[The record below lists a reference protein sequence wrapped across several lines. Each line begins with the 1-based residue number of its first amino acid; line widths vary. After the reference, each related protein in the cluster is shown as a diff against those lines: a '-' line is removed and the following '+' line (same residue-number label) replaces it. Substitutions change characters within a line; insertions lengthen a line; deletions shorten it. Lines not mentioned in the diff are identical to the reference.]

1 MIVYFADRKMNIAGL
16 ASTDLREGL
25 LIRDDVKTEDVDTG
39 VASFGFTV
47 PYSAGEHTDVKK
59 IIREGN
65 YILRNYDTE
74 CEFYTILD
82 VEDDSEKEEI
92 SVYAEDAGLDL
103 LNEIVGEFAAAE
115 AQPVTYYVSQF
126 AYDTG
131 FEIGIN
137 EISDRTRKLSWDG
150 ESTAA
155 ARIRS
160 VATQFDA
167 EIGYRFDIN
176 GLKVAH
182 KYIDFYKRRGKDIA
196 RELRL
201 HREIGRII
209 EKRSIANLVT
219 ALRVTGGIPEGEED
233 PVTLDGVTYDDGDIY
248 VENGMLFSRSAL
260 AEWSRYLSETGD
272 NVGHIVGAKTYEAT
286 TQSGLLNSAKN
297 DLIKYSKPEVT
308 YEAEILDLPEN
319 LKIGDTVRIIDMD
332 GDLYLS
338 ARLLKMET
346 RASERTQTATLGDY
360 LPLSSGISDE
370 VRAMVEEFRRA
381 AKSRY
386 TWYAYADD
394 AAGSGISLDSTGKS
408 YVGIAPNRL
417 AETPDLTD
425 PSVYTWTLI
434 KGASGEK
441 GDKGDTGAAGER
453 GTGIYKV
460 TTAPSVYTTVVSGF
474 TPSYRI
480 SLSTVKTQ
488 AGVSEVLVGDI
499 IEYQYW
505 HYPVGATTAS
515 YAYLGARVSIRGEQ
529 GETGEQGPQGVQGET
544 GPQGIQGVKGDPGVS
559 PTVARD
565 GDHVVITD
573 ASGTSVNVYDG
584 EDGSSPTVSK
594 TGDTV
599 TITDADG
606 HTVTVKD
613 GEDGQSI
620 KGDNA
625 YLHIAW
631 ATNSDGTEGFSTV
644 DSVGKTYMGT
654 YTDNIQSDSQT
665 PSKYKWSKIK
675 GETGEQGPQGAKGDQ
690 GPQGIQGVKGDQ
702 GPQGET
708 GAAGE
713 QGFSL
718 RGALIRDR
726 WTDNTWNKTYGEI
739 GNTTAFSNYD
749 IFSSTTGTN
758 GKLPISTWAVGDLF
772 NVTGTATDTGIAY
785 TGTWKYTTK
794 RTSDTQTIP
803 CELIA
808 LTHAERGEQGAKG
821 DKGEQGAQG
830 PQGEA
835 GGRWYSGTGITG
847 TSTTATIFSGSGVSS
862 AVVGDMYLNTST
874 FATYRCTVAGAASA
888 AKWVYVNNIKG
899 ATGTAGA
906 TGPTAQWYYG
916 TALTHTSGTATASVT
931 GAVVGS
937 MYLNTQTSLVYKCT
951 AISGSTMTWTYA
963 GDLTAGVLENI
974 EEDIDKLK
982 PELIVGT
989 HGTTATA
996 TWKGTSTKITELVA
1010 GTHLQYKLSSAGA
1023 SNVTLTL
1030 TLANGTTTSAI
1041 PCYYSNTTRLSTQ
1054 YGINAVI
1061 DLVYD
1066 GSAWRVSNPY
1076 TNSTYNLGRRQH
1088 TTAIKALEAIT
1099 AGKLICGTGD
1109 GYKNC
1114 AANVE
1119 FSLSYPILYASA
1131 AITAG
1136 ATATTTYEAW
1146 NSVTYSTTL
1155 AIQSG
1160 AANLIIYLKGTV
1172 SGNTF
1177 TIASSNALTT
1187 VEPTTEDGYYYIPL
1201 GVMSSATVGYFNT
1214 SNRLFACLN
1223 GVFQAVDTAAQVTG
1237 QQALE
1242 AADAAADD
1250 AANAQSTANDAMS
1263 MANTAKSTADTA
1275 ITQISTTASDLATLR
1290 TTAMQ
1295 SLADLQAA
1303 LGEFQSWIN
1312 FSSENSLVVGKT
1324 TSSTDYVVQIEGDC
1338 ISFYE
1343 AGDVGDTSKRV
1354 AYFQNHNLYVDNII
1368 VGNQL
1373 DLGNFRF
1380 IKQSNGNLSFIY
1392 TG

>member
-1 MIVYFADRKMNIAGL
+1 MIIYFADRKMNIIGL
-16 ASTDLREGL
+16 AGTEMRAGR
-25 LIRDDVKTEDVDTG
+25 LIKDDVKVEDIDSG
-39 VASFGFTV
+39 VASFEFAV
-47 PYSAGEHTDVKK
+47 PYTDEDHAEKK
-59 IIREGN
+59 TVVREGN
-65 YILRNYDTE
+65 YILRNYDSN
-74 CEFYTILD
+74 CEFYTILET
-82 VEDDSEKEEI
+82 EDDTDREEI
-92 SVYAEDAGLDL
+92 RVYAEDAGLDL
-103 LNEIVGEFAAAE
+103 LNEIVDPYAAPSAKT
-115 AQPVTYYVSQF
+115 AAFYVEKF
-126 AYDTG
+126 AYDSG
-131 FEIGIN
+131 FTIGIN
-137 EISDRTRKLSWDG
+137 EISDRTRKLSWEG
-150 ESTAA
+150 EATAA

-160 VATQFDA
+160 VAAQFDA
-167 EIGYRFDIN
+167 EIGYRFDIE
-176 GLKVAH
+176 GLKIRA
-182 KYIDFYKRRGKDIA
+182 KYIDLYKQRGKDIA
-196 RELRL
+196 QELRM

-209 EKRSIANLVT
+209 EKRSIADLVT
-219 ALRVTGGIPEGEED
+219 ALKVTGGVPDGAED
-233 PVTLDGVTYDDGDIY
+233 PITLVGYEYDDGDIY
-248 VENGMLFSRSAL
+248 LENGWLFSRSAL
-260 AEWSRYLSETGD
+260 AEWSRCLSETGTD
-272 NVGHIVGAKTYEAT
+272 RGHIVGSRTYEAT
-286 TQSGLLNSAKN
+286 TQAALCTAAVR
-297 DLIKYSKPEVT
+297 DLRKYSKPQVT

-319 LKIGDTVRIIDMD
+319 LKIGDTVRIIDD
-332 GDLYLS
+332 AGETYLS

-346 RASERTQTATLGDY
+346 RASERIQTATLGDY
-360 LPLSSGISDE
+360 IVKSSGISAE
-370 VRAMVEEFRRA
+370 VQAMVDAFQKS

-460 TTAPSVYTTVVSGF
+460 TTAPSVYTTAVSGF

-631 ATNSDGTEGFSTV
+631 ATNSDGTKGFSTV

-675 GETGEQGPQGAKGDQ
+675 GETGEQGPQG
-690 GPQGIQGVKGDQ
+690 IQGVKGDQ
-702 GPQGET
+702 GPKGET

-749 IFSSTTGTN
+749 IFSSTNGAN

-803 CELIA
+803 CELIS

-821 DKGEQGAQG
+821 DKGDQGPQGAKGDKGDQG

-1010 GTHLQYKLSSAGA
+1010 GTRLQYKLSSAGA

>member
-1 MIVYFADRKMNIAGL
+1 MKSLSAANRAAVAAGRTPAIKAVLYPKGGTGINLSGTDFFGTSTSFSSGTTPEDSFEVGACVIGSLSFYLNNMERRFSAFDFSGAYIEPELYF
-16 ASTDLREGL
+16 
-25 LIRDDVKTEDVDTG
+25 
-39 VASFGFTV
+39 
-47 PYSAGEHTDVKK
+47 
-59 IIREGN
+59 
-65 YILRNYDTE
+65 
-74 CEFYTILD
+74 
-82 VEDDSEKEEI
+82 DSETDTIPMGRFFFEKHRDIGNTIRCDTYDAMKLLDEQRA
-92 SVYAEDAGLDL
+92 SVTYPATAA
-103 LNEIVGEFAAAE
+103 EIV
-115 AQPVTYYVSQF
+115 
-126 AYDTG
+126 
-131 FEIGIN
+131 
-137 EISDRTRKLSWDG
+137 
-150 ESTAA
+150 
-155 ARIRS
+155 
-160 VATQFDA
+160 
-167 EIGYRFDIN
+167 
-176 GLKVAH
+176 
-182 KYIDFYKRRGKDIA
+182 
-196 RELRL
+196 
-201 HREIGRII
+201 
-209 EKRSIANLVT
+209 
-219 ALRVTGGIPEGEED
+219 
-233 PVTLDGVTYDDGDIY
+233 
-248 VENGMLFSRSAL
+248 SAL
-260 AEWSRYLSETGD
+260 ATANDLEVYSLDFANSGITVQNPNAVMTQRQLLSYVMQLTGNYAIIRADKKLHVEWYGATPQAMNLPIFDQQLSTADITITGVEVYPIDAPDTAVDQGTEEYVIAVKDNPLITVENAGAAASRIYARTNGIRFRPGYVTCLADPSIEAGDLILFPDVNENDIRFLVTNVRYSPANLHETIRCDAEETGSSD
-272 NVGHIVGAKTYEAT
+272 LRPK
-286 TQSGLLNSAKN
+286 SA
-297 DLIKYSKPEVT
+297 
-308 YEAEILDLPEN
+308 
-319 LKIGDTVRIIDMD
+319 GRI
-332 GDLYLS
+332 
-338 ARLLKMET
+338 
-346 RASERTQTATLGDY
+346 
-360 LPLSSGISDE
+360 
-370 VRAMVEEFRRA
+370 
-381 AKSRY
+381 RY

-505 HYPVGATTAS
+505 HYPVGTTTAT

-544 GPQGIQGVKGDPGVS
+544 GPQGIQGEQGPQGAKGDPGVS

-631 ATNSDGTEGFSTV
+631 ATNSDGTKGFSTV

-675 GETGEQGPQGAKGDQ
+675 GETGEQGPQG
-690 GPQGIQGVKGDQ
+690 IQGVKGDQ
-702 GPQGET
+702 GPKGET

-713 QGFSL
+713 QGFSI

-808 LTHAERGEQGAKG
+808 LTHAERGEQGVKGDKGDQGPQGAKG
-821 DKGEQGAQG
+821 DKGDQG

-1010 GTHLQYKLSSAGA
+1010 GTRLQYKLSSAGA